1 MENMKNHNNNYF
13 TRRSLFIGSFLFFI
27 GGCATLPSNRTVEF
41 IPADTRSFGA
51 VSRPAQISKESDD
64 QLAGKGFARLGLLA
78 IDQVVERCSSSESKK
93 EKCEKIS
100 HNVNPNADL
109 LQESARRG
117 GELVTIMEDKKREE
131 KATAGTRCT
140 QMSTVRDYSSMVYF
154 QGQYR
159 PGTVTRSECS
169 AWEKT
174 LSREI
179 HLVSSGVIW
188 RLDPEL
194 AGKQRNMDKLVLA
207 AFSGDMEGV
216 RRMIEKGV
224 SADSRDPSGIPAL
237 GWAAEGGNLAVVE
250 YLLEK
255 GARLD
260 SGDFMTSPLNMAAAA
275 GKEAIVRTLVKK
287 GARIDSRDISGNTP
301 LWNAA
306 FNEQTGVVRI
316 LISAGADPN
325 AGNSM
330 GNTPL
335 FAAITGSSPE
345 KPKLELGG
353 DLFAQ
358 DPEIVRLLLKAGADP
373 KAVNKAKQTPA
384 FFAEMMAPAG
394 AAARF
399 FVNYWYGATGYIDK
413 TGKWIIKPQFHETG
427 HFHEG
432 LAKISIKGEIGGAQ
446 LRFGFI
452 DRTGKIVIPVRFDAA
467 DPFSQGVAGVKFGGK
482 WGYIDKS
489 GNWVI
494 QPKYESAYQFFY
506 GLAPVQLGKDHWIF
520 IDRQGRQ
527 ALPEKYSK
535 ASSFS
540 DGVAWVI
547 IRDQSGFIDITGKWV
562 LKTAPDKPHP
572 FHFTEG
578 LGLVSSGSMFD
589 QNTRYGYMDK
599 TGKMVI
605 PQSFTKASDFQEG
618 LASVVDMNSPHAKYI
633 DRSGKIVLGEGWTI
647 AGNFS
652 DGWAHVVNKW
662 GALTA
667 HLGKREVAYI
677 DKQGK
682 TVLTLDYL
690 SDPELEWASE
700 TIFDSTIFKKK
711 RAVFATSFSEGLA
724 AVRVLRDKFLSIW
737 EKSE

>member
-1 MENMKNHNNNYF
+1 MNSVKYRDVVRKSF
-13 TRRSLFIGSFLFFI
+13 SLVFLLFMFN
-27 GGCATLPSNRTVEF
+27 GCATLPPASRTVEF
-41 IPADTRSFGA
+41 RPFNESSFGA
-51 VSRPAQISKESDD
+51 VPRSAQISKESDN

-78 IDQVVERCSSSESKK
+78 VDQVVEHCISSGSKA

-100 HNVNPNADL
+100 HNVKPNADL
-109 LQESARRG
+109 LQESAKRG
-117 GELVTIMEDKKREE
+117 GEVVTIIEDENREE

-140 QMSTVRDYSSMVYF
+140 KMSTVREYSSMVYF

-159 PGTVTRSECS
+159 PGTVTRSQCT

-194 AGKQRNMDKLVLA
+194 AGKQQDMDKLVLA
-207 AFSGDMEGV
+207 AFSGDLEGV
-216 RRMIEKGV
+216 RRIVEEGV

-237 GWAAEGGNLAVVE
+237 GWAAEGGNLTIVE

-255 GARLD
+255 GAKLD
-260 SGDFMTSPLNMAAAA
+260 SGNFMTSPLNMAAAA
-275 GKEAIVRTLVKK
+275 GKEAIVQTLVKK

-306 FNEQTGVVRI
+306 FKEQTEAVRI
-316 LISAGADPN
+316 LLNSGADPN
-325 AGNSM
+325 SSNSM

-353 DLFAQ
+353 DLFVQ
-358 DPEIVRLLLKAGADP
+358 DPEIVRLLLKAGANP
-373 KAVNKAKQTPA
+373 KVVNKANQTPVIL
-384 FFAEMMAPAG
+384 AEMMATAG

-413 TGKWIIKPQFHETG
+413 TGKWIIKPQFHNAG
-427 HFHEG
+427 HFQEG
-432 LAKISIKGEIGGAQ
+432 LAKISIKGEIGGAE
-446 LRFGFI
+446 LRYGFV
-452 DRTGKIVIPVRFDAA
+452 DQTGKIVIPVRFDAV
-467 DPFSQGVAGVKFGGK
+467 DSFSQGLANAKFGGK

-494 QPKYESAYQFFY
+494 QPKYESAYQFAN
-506 GLAPVQLGKDHWIF
+506 GLAPVKLGTAHWIF
-520 IDRQGRQ
+520 IDRQGKQ
-527 ALPEKYSK
+527 AFPGKYSD

-540 DGVAWVI
+540 DGVARVNLG
-547 IRDQSGFIDITGKWV
+547 DQGGFIDKTGKWV
-562 LKTAPDKPHP
+562 LKTAPDQPST
-572 FHFTEG
+572 FHFSEG
-578 LGLVSSGSMFD
+578 LGVVSFGSK
-589 QNTRYGYMDK
+589 YGYMDK
-599 TGKMVI
+599 TGKMAI
-605 PQSFTKASDFQEG
+605 PLSFTKASDFHEG

-633 DRSGKIVLGEGWTI
+633 DRSGKIFLGEGWTL
-647 AGNFS
+647 AGDFS
-652 DGWAHVVNKW
+652 EGWAHVMNKW
-662 GALTA
+662 GPLTA

-682 TVLTLDYL
+682 KVLSLDYL
-690 SDPELEWASE
+690 SDPEWDWSAA
-700 TIFDSTIFKKK
+700 TIYDSIVIKK
-711 RAVFATSFSEGLA
+711 RKGVFAGRFSEGLA
-724 AVRVLRDKFLSIW
+724 AVRVLGDKFLSIW
-737 EKSE
+737 EKGE

>member
-1 MENMKNHNNNYF
+1 MKNHNNNNF
-13 TRRSLFIGSFLFFI
+13 PRRLLFIGSFLVFI
-27 GGCATLPSNRTVEF
+27 GGCANLSSNRTVEF
-41 IPADTRSFGA
+41 RAFNESSFGA

-78 IDQVVERCSSSESKK
+78 VDQVVERCNSFGSKA

-117 GELVTIMEDKKREE
+117 GELVTIIEDENREE

-140 QMSTVRDYSSMVYF
+140 QMSTVREYSSMVYF

-174 LSREI
+174 LSRES

-207 AFSGDMEGV
+207 AFTGDLEGV
-216 RRMIEKGV
+216 RRIVEKGV

-306 FNEQTGVVRI
+306 FKERSGVVRI
-316 LISAGADPN
+316 LLSAGADPN
-325 AGNSM
+325 AGNSK

-335 FAAITGSSPE
+335 FAAITGSSE
-345 KPKLELGG
+345 EQSKLELGG
-353 DLFAQ
+353 DLFVQ
-358 DPEIVRLLLKAGADP
+358 DPEIVRLLLKSGANP
-373 KAVNKAKQTPA
+373 KAVNKANQTPA
-384 FFAEMMAPAG
+384 SFAEMMAPAG

-413 TGKWIIKPQFHETG
+413 TGKWIIKPQFHEAG
-427 HFHEG
+427 HFQEG

-452 DRTGKIVIPVRFDAA
+452 DRTGKIVIPVRFDWV
-467 DPFSQGVAGVKFGGK
+467 DSFSQGVANAKFGGK
-482 WGYIDKS
+482 WGFIDKS

-494 QPKYESAYQFFY
+494 QPKYESAYQFAY

-520 IDRQGRQ
+520 IDRQGKQ
-527 ALPEKYSK
+527 ALPEKYSD

-540 DGVAWVI
+540 DGVARVKL
-547 IRDQSGFIDITGKWV
+547 RDQRGFIDKTGKWV
-562 LKTAPDKPHP
+562 LKAGPDQHVPY
-572 FHFTEG
+572 HFSEG
-578 LGLVSSGSMFD
+578 LGVISFGSPLNNLRF
-589 QNTRYGYMDK
+589 GYMDK
-599 TGKMVI
+599 TGKMAI
-605 PQSFTKASDFQEG
+605 PQSFTKASDFHEG
-618 LASVVDMNSPHAKYI
+618 LASVVDENSPHAKYI
-633 DRSGKIVLGEGWTI
+633 DRSGNIVLGEGWTL

-652 DGWAHVVNKW
+652 EGWAHVMNKW
-662 GALTA
+662 GPLTA

-690 SDPELEWASE
+690 SDPEWDWSAE
-700 TIFDSTIFKKK
+700 TIYDSIVIKK
-711 RAVFATSFSEGLA
+711 RKGVFAGRFSEGLA
-724 AVRVLRDKFLSIW
+724 AVRVLGDKFLSIW
-737 EKSE
+737 EKGE